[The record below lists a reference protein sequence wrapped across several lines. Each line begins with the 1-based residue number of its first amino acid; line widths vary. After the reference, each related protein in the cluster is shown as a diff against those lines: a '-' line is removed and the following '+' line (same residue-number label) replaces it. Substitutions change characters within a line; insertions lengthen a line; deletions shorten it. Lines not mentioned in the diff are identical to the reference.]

1 MDKLINWTSLC
12 IDIGDNPEL
21 VTGSSKYMC
30 NKQIREFKFQRD
42 FVTFKFMEMHPV
54 VLSS

>member
-1 MDKLINWTSLC
+1 MDKLINWTLLC
-12 IDIGDNPEL
+12 LDIGDNPEL

-30 NKQIREFKFQRD
+30 NKQIRESKFQRD
-42 FVTFKFMEMHPV
+42 SVTSKFMEMHPV